1 MIEPGQHGKNLQ
13 DIPEQCFDYGFDRED
28 RWPGLVL
35 ASTVTVPNGN
45 TDGWRLATQSCGGF
59 SCDEFQAAVLPLP
72 VRPEMLRFLET
83 VAEEEFSPA
92 PLDYFNMMDA
102 ADAAAVKKG
111 YLSCLHRAGL
121 SCSEHNLSLLT
132 QALYPVDATAEN
144 MKILVGNCTELAA
157 MKVPGGLTIFI
168 VGQNCD

>member
-1 MIEPGQHGKNLQ
+1 MAGDWRRRVAVDSAVTNFRPRFCPASSPG
-13 DIPEQCFDYGFDRED
+13 D
-28 RWPGLVL
+28 
-35 ASTVTVPNGN
+35 ATV
-45 TDGWRLATQSCGGF
+45 S
-59 SCDEFQAAVLPLP
+59 
-72 VRPEMLRFLET
+72 ET

-144 MKILVGNCTELAA
+144 MKILAGNCTELAA
-157 MKVPGGLTIFI
+157 MKVPG
-168 VGQNCD
+168 D

>member
-1 MIEPGQHGKNLQ
+1 M
-13 DIPEQCFDYGFDRED
+13 
-28 RWPGLVL
+28 
-35 ASTVTVPNGN
+35 TVPVPAIPGVHS
-45 TDGWRLATQSCGGF
+45 GVIPSQ
-59 SCDEFQAAVLPLP
+59 LP
-72 VRPEMLRFLET
+72 VA
-83 VAEEEFSPA
+83 VDYPA

-102 ADAAAVKKG
+102 GDAAAVKKG

-144 MKILVGNCTELAA
+144 MKVLAGNCTELAA